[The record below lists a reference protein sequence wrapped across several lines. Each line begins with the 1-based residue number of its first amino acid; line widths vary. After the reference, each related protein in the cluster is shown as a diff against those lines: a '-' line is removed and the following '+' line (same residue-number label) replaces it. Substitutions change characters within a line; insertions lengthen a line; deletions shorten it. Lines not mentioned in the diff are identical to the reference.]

1 MIIDIIRSNFKII
14 IFGFVFTFFSSV
26 GQSFFIGLFNS
37 SVREEIN
44 ISHGEFGTIYGIA
57 TLCSSFTLIWLGKK
71 IDELKLFNYS
81 FLVVIFLG
89 FSALF
94 FSFVNGIVFL
104 AIGIFFLRL
113 SGQGLMA
120 HTASVAI
127 GRFFDRSRGKALS
140 YVWIGMSLGEF
151 LLPVIIVYFLTL
163 IYWRNVWQG
172 VGIII
177 LLTLPIF
184 TYLTIR
190 GINIFSRENSNR
202 HNTSKN
208 AEVIKSWTRK
218 EVLKD
223 LKFYTILPAMLASSF
238 IITGIVINQ
247 TFIVVS
253 KDWEKFAIAKSFMI
267 YSILTVATL
276 FLSGFLVDKFTSRKI
291 FPLLNFPLLLSLV
304 ILIFFNHPISAY
316 VFMGFMGMSNGLT
329 NVLMSS
335 FWAEIYGVHYLGSIK
350 ALTGS
355 MMVFSTAL
363 AAVVFG
369 TLIDLGY
376 SIENIA
382 FLCAIYTA
390 ISVAIV
396 IIFKKAYQ
404 PVLLENK
411 T

>member
-14 IFGFVFTFFSSV
+14 IFGFVFTFFSCV

-37 SVREEIN
+37 SIREEIN

-57 TLCSSFTLIWLGKK
+57 TLCSSLTLIWLGKK

-223 LKFYTILPAMLASSF
+223 LKFYSILPAMLASSF

-316 VFMGFMGMSNGLT
+316 VFMGFMGISNGLT

-390 ISVAIV
+390 ISIAIV

>member
-14 IFGFVFTFFSSV
+14 IFGFVFTFFSCV

-37 SVREEIN
+37 SIREELN

-57 TLCSSFTLIWLGKK
+57 TLCSSLTLIWLGKK

-223 LKFYTILPAMLASSF
+223 LKFYSILPAMLASSF

-316 VFMGFMGMSNGLT
+316 VFMGFMGISNGLT

-390 ISVAIV
+390 ISIAIV

>member
-37 SVREEIN
+37 SIREEIN

-57 TLCSSFTLIWLGKK
+57 TLCSSLTLIWLGKK

-140 YVWIGMSLGEF
+140 YVWIWMSLGEF

-190 GINIFSRENSNR
+190 GIYIFSRENSNR

-223 LKFYTILPAMLASSF
+223 LKFYSILPAMLASSF

-247 TFIVVS
+247 TFIIVS

-316 VFMGFMGMSNGLT
+316 VFMGFMGM
-329 NVLMSS
+329 
-335 FWAEIYGVHYLGSIK
+335 
-350 ALTGS
+350 
-355 MMVFSTAL
+355 
-363 AAVVFG
+363 
-369 TLIDLGY
+369 
-376 SIENIA
+376 
-382 FLCAIYTA
+382 
-390 ISVAIV
+390 
-396 IIFKKAYQ
+396 
-404 PVLLENK
+404 
-411 T
+411 

>member
-37 SVREEIN
+37 SIREEIN

-127 GRFFDRSRGKALS
+127 GRFFVRSRGKALS

-223 LKFYTILPAMLASSF
+223 LKFYSILPAMLASSF

-390 ISVAIV
+390 ISIAIV

>member
-37 SVREEIN
+37 SIREEIN

-223 LKFYTILPAMLASSF
+223 LKFYSILPAMLASSF

-247 TFIVVS
+247 TFIIVS

-276 FLSGFLVDKFTSRKI
+276 FLSGFLVDKYTSRKI

-316 VFMGFMGMSNGLT
+316 VFMGFMGISNGLT

-335 FWAEIYGVHYLGSIK
+335 LWAEIYGVHYLGSIK

-390 ISVAIV
+390 ISIAIV

>member
-1 MIIDIIRSNFKII
+1 MIIDIVKSNFKII
-14 IFGFVFTFFSSV
+14 IFGITFTFFSCV

-37 SVREEIN
+37 NIREELN

-57 TLCSSFTLIWLGKK
+57 TLCSSLTLIWLGKK

-127 GRFFDRSRGKALS
+127 SRFFDRSRGKALS

-151 LLPVIIVYFLTL
+151 LLPVLIVYFLTL

-223 LKFYTILPAMLASSF
+223 LKFYSILPAMLASSF

-316 VFMGFMGMSNGLT
+316 VFMGFMGISNGLT

-390 ISVAIV
+390 ISIAIV

>member
-1 MIIDIIRSNFKII
+1 MIIDIVRSNFKII

-37 SVREEIN
+37 SIREEIN

-223 LKFYTILPAMLASSF
+223 LKFYSILPAMLASSF

-316 VFMGFMGMSNGLT
+316 VFMGFMGISNGLT

-390 ISVAIV
+390 ISIAIV

>member
-14 IFGFVFTFFSSV
+14 IFGFVFTFFSCV

-37 SVREEIN
+37 SIREEIN

-57 TLCSSFTLIWLGKK
+57 TLCSSLTLIWLGKK

-223 LKFYTILPAMLASSF
+223 LKFYSILPAMLASSF

-390 ISVAIV
+390 ISIAIV

>member
-37 SVREEIN
+37 SIREEIN

-57 TLCSSFTLIWLGKK
+57 TLCSSITLIWLGKK

-223 LKFYTILPAMLASSF
+223 LKFYSILPAMLASSF

-390 ISVAIV
+390 ISIAIV